1 MARPQKFNAE
11 YFSHD
16 AGMRNDTKV
25 KALRRKFKE
34 GYAVWNM
41 LLEYLTDAE
50 HFQFQATPLTLEL
63 LGGDF
68 DIEPERLKSIIDYCI
83 EIGLL
88 QEAQGIIASRNHKE
102 RFKTLLSKRKP
113 SESGVSGVDNPH
125 SIVKDSIGKN
135 RKVED
140 SKAQEH
146 VGVVEPLV
154 LAEFSEKEKKRPDEI
169 EERLNWAL
177 DQSTLDGIRVNARMA
192 YPGVDIDKEIARFR
206 LKVKTS
212 PRVYAGHDTEALRQA
227 FNFQLRGAAPEKPTR
242 QAKNFTINV

>member
-68 DIEPERLKSIIDYCI
+68 DIEPERLKEIINYCI

-88 QEAQGIIASRNHKE
+88 QEVQGIIASRNHKE

-113 SESGVSGVDNPH
+113 NESGVSGVDNPH

-140 SKAQEH
+140 SKVQER
-146 VGVVEPLV
+146 VDAVETLV
-154 LAEFSEKEKKRPDEI
+154 LPEVFEKEKKEPDL

-177 DQSTLDGIRVNARMA
+177 DEGTLDGIRLNSRIA